1 MREVLRQEKKYLMT
15 LLDGQRLCARL
26 SGFLLEDAHSGAQ
39 GYAVRSLYFDTL
51 DDGDYQDKMEGL
63 ELRRKL
69 RLRIYDPAAGFAML
83 EMKQKEGAYQ
93 KKRSLRL
100 DREAAERLIRG
111 DFRPLLDCGG
121 SFAAECFGLMQARCY
136 RPRAVVE
143 YQRRAFIAKENQ
155 IRITLDSR
163 ITATEACWDLF
174 SPRLVQYPVLDP
186 YQRGAGGEVQRLPAQ
201 LHQNPGQRGQPLRD
215 HPEQILSGQKR
226 GAALS
231 ELSG

>member
-51 DDGDYQDKMEGL
+51 DDGDYRDKLDGL

-121 SFAAECFGLMQARCY
+121 SFAAECFGLMQARCH

-186 YQRGAGGEVQRLPAQ
+186 FNAVLEVKYNGFLLSYIKTLVSAANRSETTQSKYCLARSAGLHYQ
-201 LHQNPGQRGQPLRD
+201 N
-215 HPEQILSGQKR
+215 
-226 GAALS
+226 
-231 ELSG
+231 

>member
-1 MREVLRQEKKYLMT
+1 MNEVLRQEKKFLIDQVQLYRYSRGLAQFLT
-15 LLDGQRLCARL
+15 EDPHNKGDG
-26 SGFLLEDAHSGAQ
+26 
-39 GYAVRSLYFDTL
+39 YPIRSLYFDSL
-51 DDGDYQDKMEGL
+51 DDRDLQEKLDGV
-63 ELRRKL
+63 ELRRKI
-69 RLRIYDPAAGFAML
+69 RLRNYGPDNDFAML

-186 YQRGAGGEVQRLPAQ
+186 FNAVLEVKYNGFL
-201 LHQNPGQRGQPLRD
+201 
-215 HPEQILSGQKR
+215 LSYI
-226 GAALS
+226 
-231 ELSG
+231 